1 LCNRF
6 AKRSDLQVVRETA
19 PPVDLDDREPLAIL
33 GLEGRIAGDI
43 DFAEGEAELRLER
56 PHLLERPFAEMAA
69 LRVIDDDVGGY
80 G

>member
-1 LCNRF
+1 LT
-6 AKRSDLQVVRETA
+6 KGIDLNVVRET
-19 PPVDLDDREPLAIL
+19 PPPADLDDREPLAIL
-33 GLEGRIAGDI
+33 GLERGIPGDVHL
-43 DFAEGEAELRLER
+43 AQGEAELRLER